1 MLTDVSKQTS
11 GQMSAFDRIAEFAN
25 SDIFERMFR
34 EGMDL
39 VEETAAYL
47 DGDGRQ
53 EARSLERAAA
63 LAYASE
69 SMRLTTRLMQSASW
83 LLVHRAVR
91 EGEMTPHDAQ
101 DPKYRLGART
111 VCSGEKQP
119 SAELPVRLLEL
130 LERSKRLY
138 ERVDRMEGSLFEAG
152 KIPPHNPVNAQLM
165 RLQAA
170 LGAST

>member
-1 MLTDVSKQTS
+1 MFTEVSKQTV
-11 GQMSAFDRIAEFAN
+11 GINTAFDRIAEFAS

-53 EARSLERAAA
+53 EARGLERAAA

-91 EGEMTPHDAQ
+91 EGEMTARDAH
-101 DPKYRLGART
+101 DPKYRLGARA
-111 VCSGEKQP
+111 VCSAEKQP
-119 SAELPVRLLEL
+119 SSDLPARLLDL
-130 LERSKRLY
+130 LERTRPLS
-138 ERVDRMEGSLFEAG
+138 
-152 KIPPHNPVNAQLM
+152 
-165 RLQAA
+165 
-170 LGAST
+170 

>member
-1 MLTDVSKQTS
+1 MLTEVSKQTL
-11 GQMSAFDRIAEFAN
+11 GQKTAFDRIAEFAS

-53 EARSLERAAA
+53 EARGLERAAA

-91 EGEMTPHDAQ
+91 EGEMTPRDAH
-101 DPKYRLGART
+101 DPKYRLGARA
-111 VCSGEKQP
+111 VCSADKQP
-119 SAELPVRLLEL
+119 SADLPVRLLDL

-138 ERVDRMEGSLFEAG
+138 DRVDRMEVSLFEASE
-152 KIPPHNPVNAQLM
+152 KPPENPVNAQLM

-170 LGAST
+170 LGASS

>member
-1 MLTDVSKQTS
+1 MLTEVSKQTL
-11 GQMSAFDRIAEFAN
+11 GQKTAFDRIADFAS

-53 EARSLERAAA
+53 EARNLERAAA

-69 SMRLTTRLMQSASW
+69 SMRLTTRLMQAASW

-91 EGEMTPHDAQ
+91 EGEMTARDAH

-111 VCSGEKQP
+111 VCSADKQP
-119 SAELPVRLLEL
+119 LVELPARLLDL

-138 ERVDRMEGSLFEAG
+138 DRVDRMEVSLFEASET
-152 KIPPHNPVNAQLM
+152 PAENPVNAQLM

-170 LGAST
+170 LDASD